1 MVLPVPRLGIS
12 GLDTLDSGSLLK
24 ITQSREDHQLNY
36 LAHDTTEPLA
46 ISHPGHCPATW
57 AVVTP
62 VTCRYIDTSSSMGT
76 LNTET
81 LGPGQECGTVVCR
94 IVIICWPGICSD
106 LHCLQCTKHPSV
118 SPSRCLLQGS
128 LITTPLHHPDHHPQH
143 PHFLPRREYYVMGA
157 VVREIFH
164 WMIKTGTC
172 LNEVELG
179 EGGGPRCYDERCH

>member
-1 MVLPVPRLGIS
+1 MTPPSRQPSVIPA
-12 GLDTLDSGSLLK
+12 TELL
-24 ITQSREDHQLNY
+24 SR
-36 LAHDTTEPLA
+36 
-46 ISHPGHCPATW
+46 TW

-62 VTCRYIDTSSSMGT
+62 VTCRYINTSSSMGT
-76 LNTET
+76 LRHWDTD
-81 LGPGQECGTVVCR
+81 QECGTVVCR
-94 IVIICWPGICSD
+94 IVIIWWPGICSD

-118 SPSRCLLQGS
+118 SPSRCLLQGR

-143 PHFLPRREYYVMGA
+143 RHFLPSREYHVMGS

-179 EGGGPRCYDERCH
+179 EGGGVPDVTMRDATNKLRQL